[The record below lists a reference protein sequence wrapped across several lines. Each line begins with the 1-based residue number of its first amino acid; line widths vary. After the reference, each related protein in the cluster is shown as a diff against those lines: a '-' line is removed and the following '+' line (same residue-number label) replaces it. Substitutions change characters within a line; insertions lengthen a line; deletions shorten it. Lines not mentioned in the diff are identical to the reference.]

1 MRNKPADILYGGL
14 RADKIQSAHPTF
26 HEEHLK
32 MFRQFVLDRYLVHL
46 NKDYYKQPK
55 PWTNNPILQNYKFTN
70 VRREH
75 DKTTIRLLDLL
86 RENANASYGNKIMN
100 IVLYR
105 LFNKIETSQLMGWVD
120 FSHYDDEA
128 LRAKLANA
136 APGFVYFTNAFYT
149 TGMRQGFRKCYP
161 EEKFEPIVIARVCN
175 DMKHTVYQAIRNAK
189 TPMDVIDALQLFNG
203 IGNFLSYQMFVD
215 LTYLP
220 EFPWSENEFVVSGPG
235 CIAGLSE
242 LFTDRDG
249 LSYDELLFWLRD
261 NCPITREECI
271 KLMVDLPEEDRYMNL
286 MSLENC
292 MCELSKYIRAVE
304 GTGRPKN
311 TYNGLV

>member
-14 RADKIQSAHPTF
+14 NADKIRTAQPKF
-26 HEEHLK
+26 HEAHLE
-32 MFRQFVLDRYLVHL
+32 MFKQFVRDRYQVHL
-46 NKDYYKQPK
+46 NKDYYKTAK
-55 PWTNNPILQNYKFTN
+55 PWTDNPILQNYKFTN

-75 DKTTIRLLDLL
+75 DKTTIRLLNLL
-86 RENANASYGNKIMN
+86 EEHKNDSYGNKIIN
-100 IVLYR
+100 IILFR
-105 LFNKIETSQLMGWVD
+105 LFNKIETSELMGWVD
-120 FSHYDDEA
+120 FKNYDEEG
-128 LRAKLANA
+128 LRAKLASA
-136 APGFVYFTNAFYT
+136 KPGFVYFTNAFYT

-161 EEKFEPIVIARVCN
+161 DEKFEPIVIANVCN
-175 DMKHTVYQAIRNAK
+175 DMK
-189 TPMDVIDALQLFNG
+189 MDIVHCIGRAEEPKHVIQALQMFNG
-203 IGNFLSYQMFVD
+203 IGDFLSYQMFVD
-215 LTYLP
+215 LTWLP

-242 LFTDRDG
+242 LFEDRDG

-261 NCPITREECI
+261 NCPITREECMEM
-271 KLMVDLPEEDRYMNL
+271 MVDLPEEDRYMNL

-311 TYNGLV
+311 LYNGLV